1 MTGIYPIYTNGS
13 VQVVPHITLIKI
25 VVGGRVLDTY
35 TVDQLEEAIRTAD
48 EMAEKL
54 PIAA

>member
-48 EMAEKL
+48 EMAERL